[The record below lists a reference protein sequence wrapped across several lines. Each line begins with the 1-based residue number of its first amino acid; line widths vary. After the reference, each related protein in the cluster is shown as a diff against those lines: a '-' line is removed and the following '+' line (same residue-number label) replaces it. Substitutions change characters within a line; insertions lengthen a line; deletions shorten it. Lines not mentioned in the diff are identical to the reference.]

1 MQNNYPCS
9 NLRLSYGNFS
19 GKNLKYFSGFIKMEH
34 WEHLLSFTQKSETE
48 NLWCSIW
55 VFT

>member
-48 NLWCSIW
+48 NLWCSI
-55 VFT
+55 